1 MSITQQHALDTYR
14 ARRLGETPPPLP
26 GTHDWRTAR
35 ELRGYW
41 QFRAVV
47 TGRPAGGRVRRALGR
62 LGRLGRPR
70 PRSAC

>member
-14 ARRLGETPPPLP
+14 ARRLGETPPPPP
-26 GTHDWRTAR
+26 GTHDRQTAR